1 MCQSSLYI
9 IRAWLVCMVSLA
21 LCAPP
26 SFAQD
31 TEAEQLWGQ
40 CGGQQHQPQKRQC
53 YHAGLE
59 KILRTQGTE
68 QALATL
74 DRLARQDPDVLRDA
88 HPYTH
93 HLGRASFAYYGD
105 VAEAFARCRE
115 TFWSGCYHGVLEG
128 YLRSLLEVR
137 ADTIAAVCTR
147 EIDAWQS
154 TFLQYQCLHGLG
166 HGLTLYFDYQ
176 LPSALEGCD
185 ALASSWERESCYS
198 GVFMENVVAFLQ
210 PHHTHPEEH
219 HSHADR
225 PRSLLRPEDPLYPC
239 TAVDAP
245 YQRACYRMQ
254 SSAILAFSQYDFT
267 KAFAVCAGAPAAF
280 VPVCYE
286 SLGRDVSGFTLRD
299 AEKTMSL
306 CRQGSPEQAS
316 ACLVGA
322 VKDFILTHADPQ
334 RGLAFCRRLDD
345 ASKEAC
351 YAATGEV
358 LLSLYPDN
366 QQRAQ
371 SCAQAE
377 TEYIDACKAAAAAL

>member
-1 MCQSSLYI
+1 MLSGILL
-9 IRAWLVCMVSLA
+9 AWIVGVLTT
-21 LCAPP
+21 P
-26 SFAQD
+26 SFAQEKN
-31 TEAEQLWGQ
+31 EAEQLWGQ
-40 CGGQQHQPQKRQC
+40 CGGHQHRPQKRQC
-53 YHAGLE
+53 YHTGLE

-68 QALATL
+68 HALATL
-74 DRLARQDPDVLRDA
+74 DTLTRQDPDVLRDA

-93 HLGRASFAYYGD
+93 HLGRASFAYYKD
-105 VAEAFARCRE
+105 VAEAFAHCRE
-115 TFWSGCYHGVLEG
+115 MFWSGCYHGVLEG
-128 YLRSLLEVR
+128 YLRSLPEVR

-176 LPSALEGCD
+176 LPTALEGCD
-185 ALASSWERESCYS
+185 ALASPWERESCYS
-198 GVFMENVVAFLQ
+198 GVFMENVVAFFQ
-210 PHHTHPEEH
+210 PHHTHQGEH
-219 HSHADR
+219 HHAGR

-239 TAVDAP
+239 NAVDEP

-254 SSAILAFSQYDFT
+254 SSAILTFSQHDFT
-267 KAFAVCAGAPAAF
+267 KAFQVCAGAPAAF
-280 VPVCYE
+280 VSVCYE
-286 SLGRDVSGFTLRD
+286 SLGRDVSGFTLRNT
-299 AEKTMSL
+299 EKTLTL
-306 CRQGSPEQAS
+306 CRQGSPEQAT

-322 VKDFILTHADPQ
+322 VKDFILTYADPQ

-371 SCAQAE
+371 SCAEAE
-377 TEYIDACKAAAAAL
+377 TEYIDACKEAAAAL

>member
-1 MCQSSLYI
+1 MGSILSGILLAWI
-9 IRAWLVCMVSLA
+9 IGVLTT
-21 LCAPP
+21 P
-26 SFAQD
+26 SFAQKNNVV
-31 TEAEQLWGQ
+31 EQLWGQ
-40 CGGQQHQPQKRQC
+40 CGGQPQAQKQQC

-68 QALATL
+68 HALATL
-74 DRLARQDPDVLRDA
+74 DALTRKDPAVLRDA

-93 HLGRASFAYYGD
+93 HLGRASFAYYKD
-105 VAEAFARCRE
+105 VAEAFAHCRE
-115 TFWSGCYHGVLEG
+115 TFWSGCYHGVLES
-128 YLRSLLEVR
+128 YLRSLPEVR

-166 HGLTLYFDYQ
+166 HGLALYFDYQ

-185 ALASSWERESCYS
+185 ALASPWERESCYS

-210 PHHTHPEEH
+210 PHSTHQDH
-219 HSHADR
+219 HHAER

-239 TAVDAP
+239 TTVDEP

-254 SSAILAFSQYDFT
+254 SSAILIFSQHDFA
-267 KAFAVCAGAPAAF
+267 KAFRVCADAPAAF
-280 VPVCYE
+280 VSVCYE
-286 SLGRDVSGFTLRD
+286 SLGRDASGFTLRD

-306 CRQGSPEQAS
+306 CRQGSLEQAT

-334 RGLAFCRRLDD
+334 RGLAFCRWLDD
-345 ASKEAC
+345 ASKKAC

-366 QQRAQ
+366 QQRAR

-377 TEYIDACKAAAAAL
+377 TEYVDVCKETAAVL

>member
-1 MCQSSLYI
+1 MGHIVPGILLAWI
-9 IRAWLVCMVSLA
+9 IGVLTT
-21 LCAPP
+21 P
-26 SFAQD
+26 SFAQENN
-31 TEAEQLWGQ
+31 EAEQLWGQ
-40 CGGQQHQPQKRQC
+40 CGGHQHQLQKRQC
-53 YHAGLE
+53 YQSGLE
-59 KILRTQGTE
+59 KILRTQDTE
-68 QALATL
+68 HALATL
-74 DRLARQDPDVLRDA
+74 DILTRKDPDVLRNA

-93 HLGRASFAYYGD
+93 HLGRASFAYYKD

-128 YLRSLLEVR
+128 YLGSLPEVR

-176 LPSALEGCD
+176 LPTALEGCD
-185 ALASSWERESCYS
+185 ALASPWERESCYS

-210 PHHTHPEEH
+210 PHHTHQEGHEG
-219 HSHADR
+219 HADR

-239 TAVDAP
+239 NAVNES

-254 SSAILAFSQYDFT
+254 SSAILTFSQHDFA
-267 KAFAVCAGAPAAF
+267 KAFQVCAGAPAAF
-280 VPVCYE
+280 VSVCYE
-286 SLGRDVSGFTLRD
+286 SLGRDVSGFTLRN

-306 CRQGSPEQAS
+306 CRQGNPEQAT

-322 VKDFILTHADPQ
+322 VKDFIFTHADPQ

-345 ASKEAC
+345 ASKEGC
-351 YAATGEV
+351 YAATGEA

-377 TEYIDACKAAAAAL
+377 TEYIDACKEAAAAL